1 VECIIGSSHDVTFGP
16 TVMFGLGGIFVE
28 VLKDVSF
35 RVAPINAPEAGRMVS
50 EIKGFP
56 LLTGVRGKKGVNIPA
71 LVEAVSKLSHMVAE
85 LTDVAEVDLNPVFA
99 TEQGIDV
106 VDARIVLHP
115 SRKKE

>member
-1 VECIIGSSHDVTFGP
+1 SYDTTFGP

-35 RVAPINAPEAGRMVS
+35 RVAPVNAPEAKRMVE

-56 LLTGVRGKKGVNIPA
+56 LLSGVRGKRGADIPA
-71 LVEAVSKLSHMVAE
+71 LVDAVSKLSHMVAE
-85 LTDVAEVDLNPVFA
+85 LQDVAEVDMNPVFA
-99 TEQGIDV
+99 TENGIAV

-115 SRKKE
+115 QNAK